1 MFYIKRIT
9 LVTGNGLQSYI
20 EFDAGLNIIYGESNT
35 GKSLIVDCID
45 YMFGASEH
53 RFEPKLD
60 LKEIRM
66 LLDVDG
72 YSLTMSR
79 KIDST
84 DFEVSSLVPGID
96 SDTYKTGKSKKS
108 ISNVW
113 LHLMGIENEVQI
125 IQTLTGKSQR
135 LTLRTFHHALLID
148 EQRVQAVNSILS
160 SGIGFSKKVST
171 PVMSALLYF
180 ATGNNYL
187 PEEAGKDKATRKERK
202 DAVKKFVDRSMS
214 KLAEK
219 KISELQNLSK
229 ESPAEI
235 QQKMDQVLNAIGAAE
250 GALEEAINQ
259 SRAIAD
265 KIIEID
271 SQIAE
276 CRVLRNRN
284 ASLQTQYD
292 SDIKR
297 LTFIVEG
304 DIHGEDIPKLDHC
317 PFCNGELP
325 KGKEE
330 SCMAAAVAEVSK
342 IEAQIKDLRSVQESI
357 AAEMKELTSVRSTLV
372 EQRRQIDTRIRA
384 ELRPQISELRAHLAD
399 YTLALNQY
407 KAKELIESF
416 SDVLVSELRVTE
428 EEESVVVNV
437 NVPHKFNEVFEDK
450 LNIILKNL
458 LEECNYQNFTGAHF
472 DSDDYDVVVNGH
484 LKRSQ
489 GKGFRAFLNTILAI
503 AVQNC
508 LDEFNRYRP
517 GLLVVDSPILSLK
530 EKEDH
535 IGEEHTSETMKTGL
549 FKYLLS
555 HQDGRQMIIIEN
567 EIPKLDYSSAHL
579 EEFTKDENR
588 GRYGLITA
596 YRD

>member
-9 LVTGNGLQSYI
+9 LVTGNGIQSSV

-45 YMFGASEH
+45 YMFGATEH

-72 YSLTMSR
+72 NSLTMAR
-79 KIDST
+79 KIDSN
-84 DFEVSSLVPGID
+84 DVEVSSLVPDID
-96 SDTYKTGKSKKS
+96 SDTYKTGNAKKS
-108 ISNVW
+108 INSVW
-113 LHLMGIENEVQI
+113 LRLMGIEEEVKI

-135 LTLRTFHHALLID
+135 LTLRTFYHTLLID
-148 EQRVQAVNSILS
+148 EQRVQTVNSVLS
-160 SGIGFSKKVST
+160 SGIGYNKKVGI
-171 PVMSALLYF
+171 PVLSSLLYF
-180 ATGNNYL
+180 ATANNYL
-187 PEEAGKDKATRKERK
+187 PEEAGKNSATRKERK
-202 DAVKKFVDRSMS
+202 DAVKRFVDRSMS

-235 QQKMDQVLNAIGAAE
+235 QQKVDQVLNAIGAAE
-250 GALEEAINQ
+250 GALEEATSQ
-259 SRAIAD
+259 SRTLAD

-271 SQIAE
+271 NQIAE
-276 CRVLRNRN
+276 CRVLKNRN

-292 SDIKR
+292 SDIRR

-330 SCMAAAVAEVSK
+330 SCMAAAVAEVAK
-342 IEAQIKDLRSVQESI
+342 IEAQIRDLRSVQESI
-357 AAEMKELTSVRSTLV
+357 AAEMKELASVRSALV
-372 EQRRQIDTRIRA
+372 EQHRQIDTRIRA
-384 ELRPQISELRAHLAD
+384 ELRPQISDLRSHLAD

-416 SDVLVSELRVTE
+416 SDVLVS
-428 EEESVVVNV
+428 
-437 NVPHKFNEVFEDK
+437 VFKDK
-450 LNIILKNL
+450 LNEILKSL
-458 LEECNYQNFTGAHF
+458 LEECNYQNFTGARF

-484 LKRSQ
+484 LKKSQ

-508 LDEFNRYRP
+508 LAEYDKYQP

-549 FKYLLS
+549 FNYLLS
-555 HQDGRQMIIIEN
+555 HQDTRQTIIIEN
-567 EIPKLDYSSAHL
+567 ELPNLDYSSAHL

-588 GRYGLITA
+588 GRYGLITG

>member
-9 LVTGNGLQSYI
+9 LVTGNGLQSYV
-20 EFDAGLNIIYGESNT
+20 EFDAGLNIVYGESNT

-72 YSLTMSR
+72 HSLAMAR

-148 EQRVQAVNSILS
+148 EQRVQAVNSVLS

-180 ATGNNYL
+180 ATGDNYL
-187 PEEAGKDKATRKERK
+187 PEESGKDKATRKERK

-235 QQKMDQVLNAIGAAE
+235 KQKVDQVLNAIGAAE
-250 GALEEAINQ
+250 GALEEATNQ
-259 SRAIAD
+259 SRTIAD

-342 IEAQIKDLRSVQESI
+342 IEAQIRDLRSVQESI
-357 AAEMKELTSVRSTLV
+357 AVEMKELTSARSVLV

-384 ELRPQISELRAHLAD
+384 ELRPQISELRSHLAD
-399 YTLALNQY
+399 YRLALNQY

-416 SDVLVSELRVTE
+416 SDVLISELRVTE

-437 NVPHKFNEVFEDK
+437 NIPHKFNEVFGDK
-450 LNIILKNL
+450 LNAILKNL
-458 LEECNYQNFTGAHF
+458 LEECNYQNFTGARF

-484 LKRSQ
+484 LKKSQ

-503 AVQNC
+503 AIQNC
-508 LDEFNRYRP
+508 LEEYSKYQP

-555 HQDGRQMIIIEN
+555 HQDERQTIIIEN

-588 GRYGLITA
+588 GRYGLITG

>member
-9 LVTGNGLQSYI
+9 LVTGNGLQSYV
-20 EFDAGLNIIYGESNT
+20 EFDAGLNIVYGESNT

-72 YSLTMSR
+72 HSLAMAR

-148 EQRVQAVNSILS
+148 EQRVQAVNSVLS

-180 ATGNNYL
+180 ATGDNYL
-187 PEEAGKDKATRKERK
+187 PEESGKDKATRKERK

-235 QQKMDQVLNAIGAAE
+235 QQKVDQVLNAIGAAE
-250 GALEEAINQ
+250 GALEEATNQ
-259 SRAIAD
+259 SRTIAD

-342 IEAQIKDLRSVQESI
+342 IEAQIRDLRSVQESI
-357 AAEMKELTSVRSTLV
+357 AVEMKELTSARSVLV

-384 ELRPQISELRAHLAD
+384 ELRPQISELRSHLAD
-399 YTLALNQY
+399 YRLALNQY

-416 SDVLVSELRVTE
+416 SDVLISELRVTE

-437 NVPHKFNEVFEDK
+437 NIPHKFNEVFGDK
-450 LNIILKNL
+450 LNAILKNL
-458 LEECNYQNFTGAHF
+458 LEECNYQNFTGARF

-484 LKRSQ
+484 LKKSQ

-503 AVQNC
+503 AIQNC
-508 LDEFNRYRP
+508 LEEYSKYQP

-555 HQDGRQMIIIEN
+555 HQDERQTIIIEN

-588 GRYGLITA
+588 GRYGLITG

>member
-1 MFYIKRIT
+1 
-9 LVTGNGLQSYI
+9 
-20 EFDAGLNIIYGESNT
+20 
-35 GKSLIVDCID
+35 
-45 YMFGASEH
+45 
-53 RFEPKLD
+53 
-60 LKEIRM
+60 
-66 LLDVDG
+66 
-72 YSLTMSR
+72 
-79 KIDST
+79 
-84 DFEVSSLVPGID
+84 
-96 SDTYKTGKSKKS
+96 
-108 ISNVW
+108 
-113 LHLMGIENEVQI
+113 MGIENEVQI
-125 IQTLTGKSQR
+125 IQTLAGKSQR

-148 EQRVQAVNSILS
+148 EQRVQAVNSVLS

-187 PEEAGKDKATRKERK
+187 PKESGKDKAIRKERK

-250 GALEEAINQ
+250 GALEEATNR

-265 KIIEID
+265 KIIEVD

-330 SCMAAAVAEVSK
+330 SCMAAAVAEVSR
-342 IEAQIKDLRSVQESI
+342 IEAQIKDLRSVQESL
-357 AAEMKELTSVRSTLV
+357 AVEMKELTSARSVLV

-416 SDVLVSELRVTE
+416 SNVLVSELRVTE

-450 LNIILKNL
+450 LNAILKNL
-458 LEECNYQNFTGAHF
+458 LEECNYQNFTGARF

-484 LKRSQ
+484 LKKSQ

-503 AVQNC
+503 AVQIC
-508 LDEFNRYRP
+508 LEEYNNYQP

-555 HQDGRQMIIIEN
+555 HQDKRQTIIMEN

-588 GRYGLITA
+588 GRYGLITG

>member
-9 LVTGNGLQSYI
+9 LVTGNGLQSYV
-20 EFDAGLNIIYGESNT
+20 EFNAGLNIIYGESNT

-53 RFEPKLD
+53 RFDPKLD
-60 LKEIRM
+60 LKEIRI
-66 LLDVDG
+66 LLDVEG
-72 YSLTMSR
+72 YSLTMTR

-84 DFEVSSLVPGID
+84 DFEVSSSVPGID
-96 SDTYKTGKSKKS
+96 SDTYKTGKAKKS

-125 IQTLTGKSQR
+125 IQTLAGKSQR

-148 EQRVQAVNSILS
+148 EQRVQAVNSVLS

-187 PEEAGKDKATRKERK
+187 PKESGKDKAIRKERK

-250 GALEEAINQ
+250 GALEEATNR

-265 KIIEID
+265 KIIEVD

-357 AAEMKELTSVRSTLV
+357 AVEMKELTSARSVLV

-416 SDVLVSELRVTE
+416 SNVLVSELRVTE

-450 LNIILKNL
+450 LNAILKNL
-458 LEECNYQNFTGAHF
+458 LEECNYQNFTGARF

-484 LKRSQ
+484 LKKSQ

-503 AVQNC
+503 AVQIC
-508 LDEFNRYRP
+508 LEEYNNYQP

-555 HQDGRQMIIIEN
+555 HQDKRQTIIIEN

-588 GRYGLITA
+588 GRYGLITG

>member
-9 LVTGNGLQSYI
+9 LVTGNGIQSSV

-45 YMFGASEH
+45 YMFGATEH

-72 YSLTMSR
+72 NSLTMAR
-79 KIDST
+79 KIDSN
-84 DFEVSSLVPGID
+84 DVEVSSLVLEID
-96 SDTYKTGKSKKS
+96 SDTYKTGNAKKNINS
-108 ISNVW
+108 VW
-113 LHLMGIENEVQI
+113 LHLMGIKDEVKI
-125 IQTLTGKSQR
+125 IQTMTGKSQR
-135 LTLRTFHHALLID
+135 LTLRTFYHTLLID
-148 EQRVQAVNSILS
+148 EQRVQTVNSVLS
-160 SGIGFSKKVST
+160 SGIGYNKKVSV
-171 PVMSALLYF
+171 PVLSSLLYF

-187 PEEAGKDKATRKERK
+187 PDEVGKNSATRKERK

-229 ESPAEI
+229 ESPVEI

-250 GALEEAINQ
+250 GALEEATSQ
-259 SRAIAD
+259 SRTLAD
-265 KIIEID
+265 RIIEID
-271 SQIAE
+271 NQIAE
-276 CRVLRNRN
+276 CRVLKNRN

-292 SDIKR
+292 SDIR
-297 LTFIVEG
+297 RITFIVEG
-304 DIHGEDIPKLDHC
+304 DIHSEDIPKLDHC

-330 SCMAAAVAEVSK
+330 SCMAAAVAEVTK
-342 IEAQIKDLRSVQESI
+342 IEAQIRDLRSVQESI
-357 AAEMKELTSVRSTLV
+357 AEEMRELASARSALV

-384 ELRPQISELRAHLAD
+384 ELRPQISDLRSHLAD

-416 SDVLVSELRVTE
+416 SDVLVSELKVTE
-428 EEESVVVNV
+428 EEESLVVNV
-437 NVPHKFNEVFEDK
+437 NVPQKFNDVFKDK
-450 LNIILKNL
+450 LNTILRNL
-458 LEECNYQNFTGAHF
+458 LGDCNYQNFTGARF
-472 DSDDYDVVVNGH
+472 DSNDYDVVVNGH
-484 LKRSQ
+484 LKKSQ

-508 LDEFNRYRP
+508 LAEYDKYQP

-549 FKYLLS
+549 FNYLLT
-555 HQDGRQMIIIEN
+555 HQGTRQTIIIEN
-567 EIPKLDYSSAHL
+567 EIPSLDYSSAHL

-588 GRYGLITA
+588 GRYGLITG

>member
-9 LVTGNGLQSYI
+9 LVTGNGLQSYV
-20 EFDAGLNIIYGESNT
+20 EFDAGLNIVYGESNT

-72 YSLTMSR
+72 HSLAMAR

-148 EQRVQAVNSILS
+148 EQRVQAVNSVLS

-180 ATGNNYL
+180 ATGDNYL
-187 PEEAGKDKATRKERK
+187 PEESGKDKAARKERK

-235 QQKMDQVLNAIGAAE
+235 QQKVDQVLNAIGAAE
-250 GALEEAINQ
+250 GALEEATNQ
-259 SRAIAD
+259 SRTIAD

-342 IEAQIKDLRSVQESI
+342 IEAQIRDLRSVQESI
-357 AAEMKELTSVRSTLV
+357 AVEMKELTSARSVLV

-384 ELRPQISELRAHLAD
+384 ELRSQISELRSHLAD
-399 YTLALNQY
+399 YRLALNQY

-416 SDVLVSELRVTE
+416 SDVLISELRVTE

-437 NVPHKFNEVFEDK
+437 NIPHKFNEVFGDK
-450 LNIILKNL
+450 LNAILKNL
-458 LEECNYQNFTGAHF
+458 LEECNYQNFTGARF

-484 LKRSQ
+484 LKKSQ

-503 AVQNC
+503 AIQNC
-508 LDEFNRYRP
+508 LEEYSKYQP

-555 HQDGRQMIIIEN
+555 HQDERQTIIIEN

-588 GRYGLITA
+588 GRYGLITG

>member
-9 LVTGNGLQSYI
+9 LVTGNGLQSYV

-79 KIDST
+79 KIGST
-84 DFEVSSLVPGID
+84 DFEVSSFVPGID

-113 LHLMGIENEVQI
+113 LHLMGIDNEVQI

-148 EQRVQAVNSILS
+148 EQRVQAVNSVLS

-187 PEEAGKDKATRKERK
+187 PEEAGKDKTTRKERK

-250 GALEEAINQ
+250 GALEEATNQ

-284 ASLQTQYD
+284 VSLQTQYD

-342 IEAQIKDLRSVQESI
+342 IEAQIRDLRSVQESI
-357 AAEMKELTSVRSTLV
+357 AVEMKELTSARSVLV

-384 ELRPQISELRAHLAD
+384 ELRPQISELRSHLAD

-428 EEESVVVNV
+428 EEESLVVNV

-450 LNIILKNL
+450 LNTILKNL
-458 LEECNYQNFTGAHF
+458 LQECNYQNFTGARF

-508 LDEFNRYRP
+508 LEEYNKYQP

-555 HQDGRQMIIIEN
+555 HQDERQTIIIEN

-588 GRYGLITA
+588 GRYGLITG

>member
-9 LVTGNGLQSYI
+9 LVTGNGLQSYV

-235 QQKMDQVLNAIGAAE
+235 EQKMDQVLNAIGAAE
-250 GALEEAINQ
+250 GALEEATNQ

-342 IEAQIKDLRSVQESI
+342 IEAQIRDLRSVQESI
-357 AAEMKELTSVRSTLV
+357 VAEMKELTSARSVLV
-372 EQRRQIDTRIRA
+372 EQRRQIDIRIRA
-384 ELRPQISELRAHLAD
+384 ELRPQIAELRAHLAD

-437 NVPHKFNEVFEDK
+437 NVPNKFNEVFEDK
-450 LNIILKNL
+450 LNAILKNL
-458 LEECNYQNFTGAHF
+458 LEECNYQNFTGARF

-508 LDEFNRYRP
+508 LDEYNGYRP

-555 HQDGRQMIIIEN
+555 HQDDRQMIIIEN

-588 GRYGLITA
+588 GRYGLITG